1 MPGSITDKASL
12 RRAILARR
20 DAFAAPD
27 RDDATRHITEQL
39 LRLSEFDSAGS
50 VLAYLSFGSEYDTT
64 EFVAAILARGKS
76 LVLPRVNRQQRRLEV
91 FLVTDLA
98 CDVASGIW
106 GIREPRPD
114 RCLPAET
121 ARIGLILAPGVAF
134 TSHCDRLGYGGGFY
148 DGLLSQWTHPRPAV
162 IAAAFGLQIVDA
174 LPMGPTDV
182 PVDMVV
188 TEDAL
193 YRR

>member
-1 MPGSITDKASL
+1 LPGSITEKASL

-20 DAFAAPD
+20 DALGAPE
-27 RDDATRHITEQL
+27 RNAATRRITDQL
-39 LRLSEFDSAGS
+39 LRLTEFHSAGA

-64 EFVAAILARGKS
+64 EFVAAVLARGKN
-76 LVLPRVNRQQRRLEV
+76 LALPRVDREQRRLEV

-98 CDVASGIW
+98 RDITPGIW

-114 RCLPAET
+114 RCVPAS
-121 ARIGLILAPGVAF
+121 AAQIGLILAPGVAF
-134 TSHCDRLGYGGGFY
+134 TSRCERLGYGGGFY
-148 DGLLSQWTHPRPAV
+148 DGLLSRWTHPRPPV

-174 LPMGPTDV
+174 LPMGPADV